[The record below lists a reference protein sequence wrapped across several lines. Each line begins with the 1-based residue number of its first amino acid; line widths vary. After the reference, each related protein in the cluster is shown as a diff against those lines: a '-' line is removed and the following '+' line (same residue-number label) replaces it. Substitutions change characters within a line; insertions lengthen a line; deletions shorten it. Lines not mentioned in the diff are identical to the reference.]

1 MLGEK
6 KMNKHIKNIIFT
18 SIVIILTI
26 SLQLVLDYIG
36 VRDENL
42 FLLFVISILV
52 VQINTKNLI
61 YGMFISM
68 IFVLSFNFF
77 QTEPKYSFVVDDPNY
92 IVSFLIFI
100 VVTLIVGGLVN
111 KLQHQI
117 IAVKKN
123 LQILFSRIHK

>member
-26 SLQLVLDYIG
+26 SLQLVLDYVG

-77 QTEPKYSFVVDDPNY
+77 
-92 IVSFLIFI
+92 
-100 VVTLIVGGLVN
+100 
-111 KLQHQI
+111 
-117 IAVKKN
+117 
-123 LQILFSRIHK
+123 

>member
-26 SLQLVLDYIG
+26 SLQLVLDYVG

-52 VQINTKNLI
+52 V
-61 YGMFISM
+61 
-68 IFVLSFNFF
+68 
-77 QTEPKYSFVVDDPNY
+77 
-92 IVSFLIFI
+92 
-100 VVTLIVGGLVN
+100 
-111 KLQHQI
+111 
-117 IAVKKN
+117 
-123 LQILFSRIHK
+123 